1 MTAWRTLSI
10 LLPWQPQPWVSG
22 ESQLRVHREF
32 IQEKVARMPETG
44 KNLDGGEMIVAS
56 FLVPGVPVPSA
67 LPRQHLDVL
76 QDMLAD
82 GPQFSLPTDSPKKQ
96 QQGP

>member
-1 MTAWRTLSI
+1 
-10 LLPWQPQPWVSG
+10 
-22 ESQLRVHREF
+22 
-32 IQEKVARMPETG
+32 
-44 KNLDGGEMIVAS
+44 MIVAS

-67 LPRQHLDVL
+67 LPRQHLDIL

-96 QQGP
+96 QQGPYICQKVQLQKCLFFLTLYFVSLALNRKLRLDLQQPS